1 MSERHLFAAERLAV
15 ALAVAALCVAAGWP
29 WHQRAGLHRL
39 RREPIAT
46 ALSGEPYARAEF
58 AAVPAMAEPW
68 AKPVPQSAGGGWVYE
83 LFAPPPIYYDATVR
97 AFAVSPPVAGA
108 ERTGTVF
115 GLELLAVK
123 REPFRLQLVGYVGTP
138 GDYLAAF
145 VSEQTPETLFGRAG
159 RRFDRLGLAL
169 KSFEIRRGSGTPARP
184 AAELTAVAT
193 LLDER
198 AGGEVTLD
206 NRGLKLTDT
215 PVAVLRVGAANP
227 AKPRVLRQG
236 EAFEQDDA
244 TYRIEH
250 IQLDPPEVVVAKHVA
265 GLPFPETRVLRPA
278 EARET
283 ASTGSVRRFQDAT
296 AAPGVASHRSRP

>member
-1 MSERHLFAAERLAV
+1 MNERRLFAVERVAV
-15 ALAVAALCVAAGWP
+15 ALAAAAMCVAAGWS
-29 WHQRAGLHRL
+29 WHRRASLHQL
-39 RREPIAT
+39 RCEPIAT
-46 ALSGEPYARAEF
+46 ELSGAPYAQAKF
-58 AAVPAMAEPW
+58 AGVAPMTELW
-68 AKPVPQSAGGGWVYE
+68 AKPGPQSSGSGWIYE
-83 LFAPPPIYYDATVR
+83 LFSPPTIYYDATAR
-97 AFAVSPPVAGA
+97 TFAVSPPVAGV
-108 ERTGTVF
+108 ERTGTAF

-123 REPFRLQLVGYVGTP
+123 REPFRLQLVGYVGMP

-145 VSEQTPETLFGRAG
+145 VSEQTPETLFARAG

-169 KSFEIRRGSGTPARP
+169 KSFEIRRGSGTSARL

-198 AGGEVTLD
+198 TGDEVTLD
-206 NRGLKLTDT
+206 NRGPKLTDT
-215 PVAVLRVGAANP
+215 PVAVLRLGAANP

-278 EARET
+278 EARQT
-283 ASTGSVRRFQDAT
+283 ASPDSPRRFQDAT
-296 AAPGVASHRSRP
+296 AAPGVASTRSRP